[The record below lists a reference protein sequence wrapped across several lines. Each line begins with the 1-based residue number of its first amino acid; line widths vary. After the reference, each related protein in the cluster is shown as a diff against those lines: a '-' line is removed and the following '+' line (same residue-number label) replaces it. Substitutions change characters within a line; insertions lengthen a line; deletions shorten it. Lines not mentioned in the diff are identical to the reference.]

1 MRGIARLHSS
11 RDTCQSRIYWRGG
24 GGGGPSRVQNIN
36 NNIKSP
42 IRVWKGES
50 DPAFQLFFFSRESTL
65 FPERWSSAISTV
77 VFFSNSSLIHAQI
90 FSNPAP
96 QVAVKS
102 HIPLTF
108 SESRT
113 VFWSNRGTRE
123 YPSTPCAIKPP
134 KQNPGSIP
142 FLFRW

>member
-1 MRGIARLHSS
+1 MIPARVGL
-11 RDTCQSRIYWRGG
+11 IGG
-24 GGGGPSRVQNIN
+24 GGGMGGASRVQNIN

-50 DPAFQLFFFSRESTL
+50 DPAFQLFFFFTRVHTVSRTL
-65 FPERWSSAISTV
+65 VIGYSEYRF
-77 VFFSNSSLIHAQI
+77 FFSNSSLIHAQI

-102 HIPLTF
+102 RIPLTF

-123 YPSTPCAIKPP
+123 YPSRPCAIKPP